1 MDTSQ
6 PIDID
11 IDIDIGL
18 YFDQNVK
25 SFFRRLVWDNKAV
38 STSSS

>member
-6 PIDID
+6 PIDVD
-11 IDIDIGL
+11 IEL

-25 SFFRRLVWDNKAV
+25 SFQKSPWMH
-38 STSSS
+38 